1 MQVDKENAISVEDL
15 STIYIT
21 GGGFVRRP
29 FKGIGVAS
37 AMGWNEVG
45 WATSLTR
52 SNTFAFENIDDVDI
66 GQIAQCQIVFPYMN
80 IADFIDLQRVLKE
93 RYVMV
98 DYFNVDLGKRI
109 TQEMAV
115 TGNER
120 KNLYAMG
127 NKVFGMQNTT
137 VKFVATNRDNEY
149 LNLTVSYNLNGGVGT
164 IDNIE
169 CSYSAQVRLSNGA
182 GLTNGNKHIKEW
194 NTKTD
199 GSGWA
204 YGLNQSIT
212 LWQSMTLYAIWE

>member
-21 GGGFVRRP
+21 GAGFIHRP
-29 FKGIGVAS
+29 FRGIGINS
-37 AMGWNEVG
+37 AMGWSEVG
-45 WATSLTR
+45 WATDLKR

-80 IADFIDLQRVLKE
+80 IADFIDLQKVLKE

-98 DYFNVDLGKRI
+98 DYFNIDVGKRV
-109 TQEMAV
+109 TQEMAI

-137 VKFVATNRDNEY
+137 VKFVATNRENEY
-149 LNLTVSYNLNGGVGT
+149 LDLTVSYNTNGGTGK

-169 CSYSAQVRLSNGA
+169 RTYSSQVRLSDGS

-194 NTKTD
+194 NTKPD
-199 GSGWA
+199 GTGQR

-212 LWQSMTLYAIWE
+212 LWLSLTLYAIWE